1 MAKVV
6 VSAGIC
12 GFSAVIKAKKDDNDK
27 IDLKITSPCEM
38 IAKLGEEL
46 KSVDWTQ
53 AVTRYLTQSE
63 VYRASNK
70 HVFHAACPVP
80 SAILK
85 AIEVEAGLALPKDVH
100 MKISP

>member
-1 MAKVV
+1 MSKVI

-12 GFSAVIKAKKDDNDK
+12 GFSAVIKAKKDDNGR
-27 IDLKITSPCEM
+27 IELKITSPCEM
-38 IAKLGEEL
+38 IAKLGDEL

-53 AVTRYLTQSE
+53 AVTRDMTQSQ
-63 VYRASNK
+63 VYQVSRK
-70 HVFHAACPVP
+70 HVFHTACPVP